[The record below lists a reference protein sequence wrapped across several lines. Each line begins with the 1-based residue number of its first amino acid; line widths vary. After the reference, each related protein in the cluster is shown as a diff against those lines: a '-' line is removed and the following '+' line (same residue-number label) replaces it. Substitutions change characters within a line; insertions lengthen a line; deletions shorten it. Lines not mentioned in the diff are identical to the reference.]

1 MAGWSSSVARW
12 VHNPKVIGSNPI
24 PASIAEW
31 RSGLSRLPHKQ
42 KTAGS
47 NPASRNHKD
56 TCSNS
61 HCEFS
66 SFGRAL
72 EF

>member
-42 KTAGS
+42 KIAGS
-47 NPASRNHKD
+47 NPASRKSRNQPTSMWCD
-56 TCSNS
+56 LDNAN
-61 HCEFS
+61 
-66 SFGRAL
+66 G
-72 EF
+72 

>member
-56 TCSNS
+56 TYGKCLIARLAQLV
-61 HCEFS
+61 E
-66 SFGRAL
+66 R
-72 EF
+72 